1 MDKII
6 GLGNALV
13 DVLATLDS
21 DEILTKMDLPKGSM
35 TLIDEDKLLKINEEF
50 SRMKTHLATG
60 GSAGNAIRGMA
71 QLGAGTGF
79 IGKIN
84 NDSYGNFFRESL
96 LKHGTEAD
104 LLVSDTLPSGVAS
117 TFISPDGERTF
128 GTYLGAASTLK
139 AEELSLEMFKG
150 YTYLFIEGY
159 LVQEH
164 DMILRAIELAKE
176 AGLQVCL
183 DMASYNIVAGDHEF
197 FSLLVN
203 KYVDIVFAK
212 IRKGTEE
219 VRVEAVP
226 VAKVVDTTGAG
237 DFFAAG
243 FLYGL
248 TCGYSLEKCGKIG
261 AILSGEVIQVIGTEL
276 PDSKWEKIKEDIIM
290 IN

>member
-1 MDKII
+1 M
-6 GLGNALV
+6 
-13 DVLATLDS
+13 
-21 DEILTKMDLPKGSM
+21 
-35 TLIDEDKLLKINEEF
+35 
-50 SRMKTHLATG
+50 
-60 GSAGNAIRGMA
+60 
-71 QLGAGTGF
+71 
-79 IGKIN
+79 
-84 NDSYGNFFRESL
+84 

-203 KYVDIVFAK
+203 KYVDIVLPM
-212 IRKGTEE
+212 RK
-219 VRVEAVP
+219 RRRRLP
-226 VAKVVDTTGAG
+226 VKN
-237 DFFAAG
+237 
-243 FLYGL
+243 LR
-248 TCGYSLEKCGKIG
+248 KRW
-261 AILSGEVIQVIGTEL
+261 ILSLKCVAL
-276 PDSKWEKIKEDIIM
+276 PL
-290 IN
+290 